1 MPLRSEWKNSD
12 KVRSISLSDFSAE
25 YGARSCWQTGL
36 SLIILATRL
45 SPVHSTLVHV
55 FIYLPA
61 WWQWLF
67 VLTVG
72 CLVSPLMQRSRGLRP
87 SVTWTWFHNIVIKT
101 SHMFHAVQS
110 KPTEEKNNKK
120 LSEWMKRRRQSVM
133 KTNQNVLLKL
143 KLREIYVWAD
153 HKSEVYCGLSVSVQ
167 LDKWSP
173 SQTTFSYI

>member
-1 MPLRSEWKNSD
+1 
-12 KVRSISLSDFSAE
+12 
-25 YGARSCWQTGL
+25 
-36 SLIILATRL
+36 
-45 SPVHSTLVHV
+45 
-55 FIYLPA
+55 
-61 WWQWLF
+61 
-67 VLTVG
+67 
-72 CLVSPLMQRSRGLRP
+72 
-87 SVTWTWFHNIVIKT
+87 
-101 SHMFHAVQS
+101 MFHAVQS